1 MAGEVTKNIR
11 FINLHEKPLQVFY
24 TSAEGSDC
32 VYMFWTCNG
41 AVSLSRIRF
50 QLPLVVGFTVTDA
63 VLCQGMAKMVAATQ
77 QGNIIVFRALF
88 AASLADAEGNLAME
102 HVEERHINKK
112 AHEVRKHQIK
122 VTKSL
127 QSLCKISLVLFLGL

>member
-1 MAGEVTKNIR
+1 M
-11 FINLHEKPLQVFY
+11 QVFY

-41 AVSLSRIRF
+41 AVSLSRIRC
-50 QLPLVVGFTVTDA
+50 QLPLVVGFIVTDA

-112 AHEVRKHQIK
+112 AHEVRKTSSKSNEIPP
-122 VTKSL
+122 KSL
-127 QSLCKISLVLFLGL
+127 QKNFWNYRS

>member
-1 MAGEVTKNIR
+1 M
-11 FINLHEKPLQVFY
+11 QVFY

-41 AVSLSRIRF
+41 AVSLSRIRC

-77 QGNIIVFRALF
+77 QGNIIVFRAIF
-88 AASLADAEGNLAME
+88 AASLADTEGNLAME

-112 AHEVRKHQIK
+112 AHEVRKTSNESKEIPP
-122 VTKSL
+122 KSL
-127 QSLCKISLVLFLGL
+127 QKNFWNYRS

>member
-1 MAGEVTKNIR
+1 M
-11 FINLHEKPLQVFY
+11 QVFY

-41 AVSLSRIRF
+41 AVSLSRIRC

-77 QGNIIVFRALF
+77 QGNIIVFRAIF
-88 AASLADAEGNLAME
+88 AASLADTEGME

-112 AHEVRKHQIK
+112 AHEVRKTSSKSNEIPP
-122 VTKSL
+122 KSL
-127 QSLCKISLVLFLGL
+127 QKNFWNYRS